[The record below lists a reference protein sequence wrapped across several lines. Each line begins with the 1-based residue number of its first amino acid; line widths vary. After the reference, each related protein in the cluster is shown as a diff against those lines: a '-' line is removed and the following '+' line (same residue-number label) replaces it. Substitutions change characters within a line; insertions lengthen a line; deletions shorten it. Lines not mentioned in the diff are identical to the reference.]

1 MALKTVTNCV
11 GLFVFSARDNVIC
24 IACGQTRDF
33 THRIELNK
41 TMTPYLFLRHLIL
54 ALCLKIKNNLRI
66 KAFVIRGGGG
76 SVRLTFVHD
85 MDRST
90 NSLDTEVV
98 KLFTRLSGQETP
110 IHVPDFAFSH
120 TAGGRAPAL
129 SFVVSLRAVLFFTVL

>member
-54 ALCLKIKNNLRI
+54 ALCLKIKNNLQI
-66 KAFVIRGGGG
+66 KAFVGEAIKTKVACLLATSLFR
-76 SVRLTFVHD
+76 RL
-85 MDRST
+85 
-90 NSLDTEVV
+90 
-98 KLFTRLSGQETP
+98 
-110 IHVPDFAFSH
+110 
-120 TAGGRAPAL
+120 
-129 SFVVSLRAVLFFTVL
+129 